1 MDKAEW
7 KSAEQR
13 VGSMDSAGRCV
24 YYTLILNKARPSLNP
39 SQPLSSPTLALPLL
53 RKKSITLRAAPDVPA

>member
-24 YYTLILNKARPSLNP
+24 YYTLILNKPRPSLN
-39 SQPLSSPTLALPLL
+39 QPLSSPALALPLL